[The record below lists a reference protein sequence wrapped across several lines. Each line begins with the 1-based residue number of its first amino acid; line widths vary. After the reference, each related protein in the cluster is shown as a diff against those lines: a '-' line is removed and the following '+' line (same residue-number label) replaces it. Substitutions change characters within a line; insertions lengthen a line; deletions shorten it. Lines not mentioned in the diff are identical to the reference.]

1 MIASNDLFTINKYGN
16 DLDEDI
22 FCFGLFRM
30 GKLDIM
36 IFMKCALMYL
46 KFSQLILLDKM
57 KC

>member
-1 MIASNDLFTINKYGN
+1 MIL
-16 DLDEDI
+16 LRI
-22 FCFGLFRM
+22 FFALAFLEWGTMR
-30 GKLDIM
+30 KLDII

>member
-30 GKLDIM
+30 EYNEEVGHHDIYEM
-36 IFMKCALMYL
+36 CVDVFKIFPVD
-46 KFSQLILLDKM
+46 IIG
-57 KC
+57 